1 MDAYQVGEVNA
12 VTGARQQV
20 ARAAILITFIS
31 LFSKVL
37 GFVREQVVAN
47 LFGATGLTDA
57 YFSAWAIPLMLVGLF
72 GGAISTAFLPVF
84 LRLMGQAKKEEA
96 WRLASNV
103 WRFSLLILTGVTAL
117 AYLAAPLITR
127 LLVPNF
133 DQATQN
139 LTTAMLRVMLPSVI
153 LMGTALLYSA
163 VLNAHKQFAWPAIAP
178 AAMNIVLVGTTV
190 LFTRRYGIMGL
201 ASSTLFGVLAQQA
214 LLWWQVRRN
223 KMPMFRLSRNLE
235 GVGQVW
241 RLAVPILLGTL
252 FSQVYVFV
260 DKGLA
265 SGLDTGSI
273 ASLNYA
279 SKLVQL
285 PIGIFVAALATAI
298 YPTLA
303 ELAGR
308 KDLRGLSRT
317 VSTGIRTLSS
327 LILPAAV
334 GMAVLR
340 IPLVTLAY
348 QRGSFDYAATQKTAF
363 ALAFYAIGLF
373 GVANIQVIT
382 RAFYAL
388 EDSATPVRIGIMT
401 AILNIVFDIIL
412 VRFLR
417 QGGLALANSIAVLTQ
432 MGCLLYVLRKK
443 LQSPYGLLRPLM
455 QLAIASVA
463 MGALVAMVYPLLRP
477 FGQIVS
483 LALATGVGGVAY
495 LFILWLMGYEDVA
508 RVFRM
513 VAKRVNG

>member
-1 MDAYQVGEVNA
+1 M
-12 VTGARQQV
+12 TGARQQV
-20 ARAAILITFIS
+20 ARAAIVITFIS

-37 GFVREQVVAN
+37 GFIREQVIAN

-84 LRLMGQAKKEEA
+84 LRLMGQSKREEA
-96 WRLASNV
+96 WRLASNI

-127 LLVPNF
+127 LLVPSF
-133 DQATQN
+133 DQATQD
-139 LTTAMLRVMLPSVI
+139 LTTAMLRVMLPSVV
-153 LMGTALLYSA
+153 LMGTATLYSA

-190 LFTRRYGIMGL
+190 LFTYRYGIMGL

-223 KMPMFRLSRNLE
+223 KMPMFRFSRNLE

-241 RLAVPILLGTL
+241 KLAVPILLGTL

-317 VSTGIRTLSS
+317 VSTGVRTLSS

-340 IPLVTLAY
+340 IPLVTLAF
-348 QRGSFDYAATQKTAF
+348 QRGSFDAAATQKTAF
-363 ALAFYAIGLF
+363 ALAFYSIGLF

-382 RAFYAL
+382 RAFYAM
-388 EDSATPVRIGIMT
+388 EDSATPVRIGITT
-401 AILNIVFDIIL
+401 ALLNIVLDVLL
-412 VRFLR
+412 VRSLR
-417 QGGLALANSIAVLTQ
+417 QGGLALANSTAVLVQ
-432 MGCLLYVLRKK
+432 MGWLLYLLRRRLKA
-443 LQSPYGLLRPLM
+443 PYGLFKPLS
-455 QLAIASVA
+455 QLFISSALMGVVVAFAYPVFKPLGQIA
-463 MGALVAMVYPLLRP
+463 ALVATSGL
-477 FGQIVS
+477 G
-483 LALATGVGGVAY
+483 AVAY
-495 LFILWLMGYEDVA
+495 VLMLWLMGYEDVK
-508 RVFRM
+508 RLYRM
-513 VAKRVNG
+513 VAKRLGLT